1 MIIDAVIF
9 MSEFRIVLYEN
20 DVNRRIVD
28 LCFFGS
34 SAQLPVC
41 LLCQMIAFYN
51 ELLSLSK
58 ALSLAP
64 ENSSVLF
71 YLGRCYSRL
80 DLYDKAL
87 ECFRKADALYP
98 NDPDVTV
105 MLGTVNMNRGNTVEA
120 KGYYEKVLKMIE
132 EKQVPVSSSTAVTVY
147 VSYGH
152 CLGRL
157 GDKEAALKY
166 FSLAKENGY
175 SQSGIEPYCKELGL
189 DPDLV

>member
-1 MIIDAVIF
+1 MIIDAVFF

-34 SAQLPVC
+34 SAHLPVC

-64 ENSSVLF
+64 ENYSVLF

-80 DLYDKAL
+80 DLYGKAL
-87 ECFRKADALYP
+87 CCATDLQGKGVVRNDGVLFLCKKAIGP
-98 NDPDVTV
+98 HQ
-105 MLGTVNMNRGNTVEA
+105 
-120 KGYYEKVLKMIE
+120 VLHNC
-132 EKQVPVSSSTAVTVY
+132 KQ
-147 VSYGH
+147 
-152 CLGRL
+152 LL
-157 GDKEAALKY
+157 L
-166 FSLAKENGY
+166 
-175 SQSGIEPYCKELGL
+175 
-189 DPDLV
+189 

>member
-34 SAQLPVC
+34 SAHLPVC

-64 ENSSVLF
+64 ENYSVLF

-87 ECFRKADALYP
+87 CCATDLQGKGVVRNDGVLFLCKKAIGPHQVLHSRKQL
-98 NDPDVTV
+98 
-105 MLGTVNMNRGNTVEA
+105 L
-120 KGYYEKVLKMIE
+120 L
-132 EKQVPVSSSTAVTVY
+132 
-147 VSYGH
+147 
-152 CLGRL
+152 
-157 GDKEAALKY
+157 
-166 FSLAKENGY
+166 
-175 SQSGIEPYCKELGL
+175 SG
-189 DPDLV
+189 

>member
-41 LLCQMIAFYN
+41 LLCQMMAFYN

-64 ENSSVLF
+64 ENYSVLF

-87 ECFRKADALYP
+87 CCTTDLQGKGVVRNDGVLFLCKKAIGPHQVLHSRKLLLS
-98 NDPDVTV
+98 V
-105 MLGTVNMNRGNTVEA
+105 
-120 KGYYEKVLKMIE
+120 
-132 EKQVPVSSSTAVTVY
+132 
-147 VSYGH
+147 
-152 CLGRL
+152 
-157 GDKEAALKY
+157 
-166 FSLAKENGY
+166 
-175 SQSGIEPYCKELGL
+175 
-189 DPDLV
+189 

>member
-1 MIIDAVIF
+1 MIIDAVFF

-34 SAQLPVC
+34 SAHLPVC

-64 ENSSVLF
+64 ENYSVLF

-87 ECFRKADALYP
+87 CCATDLQGKGVVRNDGVLFLCKKAIGPHQVLHSRKQL
-98 NDPDVTV
+98 
-105 MLGTVNMNRGNTVEA
+105 L
-120 KGYYEKVLKMIE
+120 L
-132 EKQVPVSSSTAVTVY
+132 
-147 VSYGH
+147 
-152 CLGRL
+152 
-157 GDKEAALKY
+157 
-166 FSLAKENGY
+166 
-175 SQSGIEPYCKELGL
+175 SG
-189 DPDLV
+189 

>member
-1 MIIDAVIF
+1 MIIDAVFF

-64 ENSSVLF
+64 ENYSVLF

-87 ECFRKADALYP
+87 CCATDLQGKGVVRNDGVLFLCKKAIGPHQVLHSRKQL
-98 NDPDVTV
+98 
-105 MLGTVNMNRGNTVEA
+105 L
-120 KGYYEKVLKMIE
+120 L
-132 EKQVPVSSSTAVTVY
+132 
-147 VSYGH
+147 
-152 CLGRL
+152 
-157 GDKEAALKY
+157 
-166 FSLAKENGY
+166 LA
-175 SQSGIEPYCKELGL
+175 
-189 DPDLV
+189 

>member
-1 MIIDAVIF
+1 MIIDAVFF

-64 ENSSVLF
+64 ENYSVLF

-87 ECFRKADALYP
+87 CCATDLQGKGVVRNDGVLFLCKKAIGPHQVLHSRKQL
-98 NDPDVTV
+98 
-105 MLGTVNMNRGNTVEA
+105 L
-120 KGYYEKVLKMIE
+120 L
-132 EKQVPVSSSTAVTVY
+132 
-147 VSYGH
+147 
-152 CLGRL
+152 
-157 GDKEAALKY
+157 
-166 FSLAKENGY
+166 
-175 SQSGIEPYCKELGL
+175 
-189 DPDLV
+189 LV

>member
-34 SAQLPVC
+34 SAHLPVC

-64 ENSSVLF
+64 ENYSVLF

-87 ECFRKADALYP
+87 CCATDLQGKGVVRNDGVLFLCKKAIGPHQVLHSRKQLP
-98 NDPDVTV
+98 
-105 MLGTVNMNRGNTVEA
+105 L
-120 KGYYEKVLKMIE
+120 
-132 EKQVPVSSSTAVTVY
+132 
-147 VSYGH
+147 
-152 CLGRL
+152 
-157 GDKEAALKY
+157 
-166 FSLAKENGY
+166 LA
-175 SQSGIEPYCKELGL
+175 
-189 DPDLV
+189 

>member
-34 SAQLPVC
+34 SAHLPVC

-64 ENSSVLF
+64 ENYSVLF

-87 ECFRKADALYP
+87 CCATDLQGKGVVRNDGVLFLCKKAIGP
-98 NDPDVTV
+98 HQ
-105 MLGTVNMNRGNTVEA
+105 
-120 KGYYEKVLKMIE
+120 VLHNC
-132 EKQVPVSSSTAVTVY
+132 KQ
-147 VSYGH
+147 
-152 CLGRL
+152 LL
-157 GDKEAALKY
+157 L
-166 FSLAKENGY
+166 LA
-175 SQSGIEPYCKELGL
+175 
-189 DPDLV
+189 

>member
-34 SAQLPVC
+34 SVQLPVC

-64 ENSSVLF
+64 ENYSVLF

-87 ECFRKADALYP
+87 CCATDLQGKGVVRNDGVLFLCKKAIGP
-98 NDPDVTV
+98 HQ
-105 MLGTVNMNRGNTVEA
+105 
-120 KGYYEKVLKMIE
+120 VLHNC
-132 EKQVPVSSSTAVTVY
+132 KQ
-147 VSYGH
+147 
-152 CLGRL
+152 LL
-157 GDKEAALKY
+157 L
-166 FSLAKENGY
+166 LA
-175 SQSGIEPYCKELGL
+175 
-189 DPDLV
+189 

>member
-64 ENSSVLF
+64 ENYSVLF

-87 ECFRKADALYP
+87 SCATDLQGKGVVRNDGVLFLCKKAIGP
-98 NDPDVTV
+98 HQ
-105 MLGTVNMNRGNTVEA
+105 
-120 KGYYEKVLKMIE
+120 VLHNC
-132 EKQVPVSSSTAVTVY
+132 KQ
-147 VSYGH
+147 
-152 CLGRL
+152 LL
-157 GDKEAALKY
+157 L
-166 FSLAKENGY
+166 LA
-175 SQSGIEPYCKELGL
+175 
-189 DPDLV
+189 

>member
-64 ENSSVLF
+64 ENYSVLF
-71 YLGRCYSRL
+71 YLGRCYSWL

-87 ECFRKADALYP
+87 CCATDLQGKGVVRNDGVLFLCKKAIGPHQVLHSRKQL
-98 NDPDVTV
+98 
-105 MLGTVNMNRGNTVEA
+105 L
-120 KGYYEKVLKMIE
+120 L
-132 EKQVPVSSSTAVTVY
+132 
-147 VSYGH
+147 
-152 CLGRL
+152 
-157 GDKEAALKY
+157 
-166 FSLAKENGY
+166 LA
-175 SQSGIEPYCKELGL
+175 
-189 DPDLV
+189 

>member
-64 ENSSVLF
+64 ENYSVLF

-87 ECFRKADALYP
+87 CCATDLQGKGVVRNDGVLFLCKKAIGPHQVLHSRKQQPL
-98 NDPDVTV
+98 
-105 MLGTVNMNRGNTVEA
+105 
-120 KGYYEKVLKMIE
+120 
-132 EKQVPVSSSTAVTVY
+132 
-147 VSYGH
+147 
-152 CLGRL
+152 
-157 GDKEAALKY
+157 
-166 FSLAKENGY
+166 LA
-175 SQSGIEPYCKELGL
+175 
-189 DPDLV
+189 